1 MTAAPSRLKLDAT
14 LRGIPLG
21 EVAAWA
27 AHCERLGFDGL
38 CATETNNDPFLP
50 LALAADATSRVAL
63 GTGVALAFPRSPMQV
78 AYTGWDL
85 QGLSGGRF
93 VLGLGS
99 QVRAHVERRFGA
111 TWSQPARRMRDFA
124 LAVRAIWTAWADGTP
139 LDYVGEFYRHTL
151 MPPDFRPRP
160 HAHMVPPI
168 VLAGVRPRMIEVAG
182 EVADGLLI
190 HPFQTPDYV
199 RETVLPSVKHGL
211 EIGGRPPG
219 DVELSVCVFTATD
232 EEESEAARR
241 RIAFYG
247 STLAYRHVLELHGWG
262 ELFERLHALSRSGGW
277 DEMPALVGDEVLDT
291 LVVRGEDGA
300 AVAAE
305 LVRRYG
311 DLASRVN
318 LHVGRR
324 ADPERWAGLAS
335 ALPAAGARR
344 DHPLP
349 DDALP

>member
-1 MTAAPSRLKLDAT
+1 MAGDLARLKLDAT
-14 LRGIPLG
+14 LRGVPPG

-27 AHCERLGFDGL
+27 ARCEQLGFDGL
-38 CATETNNDPFLP
+38 YSTETNNDPFLP
-50 LALAADATSRVAL
+50 LALAAGSTSRVML
-63 GTGVALAFPRSPMQV
+63 GTGVALALPRSPMQV

-99 QVRAHVERRFGA
+99 QVRAHVERRFSA

-139 LDYVGEFYRHTL
+139 LAYAGEFYRHTL

-160 HAHMVPPI
+160 HGHRVPPI
-168 VLAGVRPRMIEVAG
+168 VLAGVRSRMIEVAG

-190 HPFQTPDYV
+190 HPFQTAEYV
-199 RETVLPSVKHGL
+199 REIVLPSLRRGL
-211 EIGGRPPG
+211 ETSGRRPG
-219 DVELSVCVFTATD
+219 DVELSVCVFTATT

-247 STLAYRHVLELHGWG
+247 STPGYRRVLELHGWG

-277 DEMPALVGDEVLDT
+277 DEMPALVDDEVLDT
-291 LVVRGEDGA
+291 FTVRGADGDE
-300 AVAAE
+300 VAAE

-311 DLASRVN
+311 GLATRVN
-318 LHVGRR
+318 LHVGRK
-324 ADPERWAGLAS
+324 ADPERWAGLAG
-335 ALPAAGARR
+335 ALRR
-344 DHPLP
+344 AD
-349 DDALP
+349 